1 MAEFVLEIGTEEM
14 PARFLPKLEQDLAQG
29 LEITLRDAH
38 IDFNGIETFSTPR
51 RFVVRAQGV
60 ALAQE
65 ETEAVV
71 SGPSISVAYDA
82 SGNPTKAALGFA
94 KGQGMDAS
102 ALFRLQTD
110 KGEYVALRKKSGSEQ
125 TVSLLPAMCQN
136 LVSSLAFPKRM
147 RWGDR
152 DFSFGRPIRWLLAL
166 LDETS
171 LDFEVGRIRS
181 GRETLGHR
189 VLGFGPWPVASASE
203 LFGVLR
209 DKAKVVL
216 DSKERKKTI
225 VDRGNALAAAVGGKV
240 VWSESLLGEVTGL
253 VESPKPILANFDPA
267 FLEVPR
273 EVLLTSMQSHQ
284 KSFGIED
291 ADGNLLPHFLSTL
304 NLESKDEALVRKG
317 WERVLKARL
326 EDARFFWRTD
336 LSRELDRWL
345 DTLDNVV
352 FLGPLGSMGDKSR
365 RMEALCSWLAEQVE
379 KPELAKVSARAG
391 RLAKAD
397 LVSDMVGEFAELQGM
412 MGGIYAGRKGEGD
425 DVARAVYEHYLPL
438 GPDSGAPE
446 TLVGALVSI
455 ADKADTLAGCFGL
468 NMIPTGTAD
477 PYALRR
483 NTLGICRIIQEHG
496 LRLDVDALF
505 AKARELYGEIKWKL
519 APDEYSQKIHAFF
532 VQRLKHYFV
541 SQGFETLLADA
552 VVGAGIS
559 DVRALRARL
568 EALAEF
574 SRADDFGQA
583 VLTFKRA
590 ANIIRKQGGEAGQ
603 PLDGSYR
610 QELLCE
616 EPERVLASK
625 LEVIAPRFDAL
636 WAEDKYPELL
646 SLLRELRPSVD
657 NFFDNVMVMCDDPA
671 LRLNRLNLLEAL
683 VTRLGRIADFNA
695 LQI

>member
-29 LEITLRDAH
+29 LETALRDAH

-60 ALAQE
+60 APAQR

-94 KGQGMDAS
+94 KGQGMEAAD
-102 ALFRLQTD
+102 LFRLQTD
-110 KGEYVALRKKSGSEQ
+110 KGEYVAVRKKSGSEQ
-125 TVSLLPAMCQN
+125 TVSLLPAMCRN

-166 LDETS
+166 LDETA

-189 VLGFGPWPVASASE
+189 VLGFGPWPVASARS

-209 DKAKVVL
+209 EKAKVVL

-225 VDRGNALAAAVGGKV
+225 IDQGNALAAAVRGRV
-240 VWSESLLGEVTGL
+240 VWNESLLGEVSGL

-284 KSFGIED
+284 KSFGVED

-336 LSRELDRWL
+336 LSREFDRWL
-345 DTLDNVV
+345 ATLDNVV
-352 FLGPLGSMGDKSR
+352 FLGPWAAWGINPAAWRPCAVGWRNSFKNLNWRLQPPG
-365 RMEALCSWLAEQVE
+365 
-379 KPELAKVSARAG
+379 RAG
-391 RLAKAD
+391 WPRPIWFPTWWVNSLNC
-397 LVSDMVGEFAELQGM
+397 
-412 MGGIYAGRKGEGD
+412 KGSWAASTP
-425 DVARAVYEHYLPL
+425 VARAKGMSWP
-438 GPDSGAPE
+438 GPCTSTICLWGR
-446 TLVGALVSI
+446 
-455 ADKADTLAGCFGL
+455 
-468 NMIPTGTAD
+468 TA
-477 PYALRR
+477 ALRKPLWAR
-483 NTLGICRIIQEHG
+483 WCPSRI
-496 LRLDVDALF
+496 RPTP
-505 AKARELYGEIKWKL
+505 W
-519 APDEYSQKIHAFF
+519 
-532 VQRLKHYFV
+532 
-541 SQGFETLLADA
+541 
-552 VVGAGIS
+552 
-559 DVRALRARL
+559 
-568 EALAEF
+568 
-574 SRADDFGQA
+574 
-583 VLTFKRA
+583 RA
-590 ANIIRKQGGEAGQ
+590 A
-603 PLDGSYR
+603 
-610 QELLCE
+610 
-616 EPERVLASK
+616 
-625 LEVIAPRFDAL
+625 
-636 WAEDKYPELL
+636 
-646 SLLRELRPSVD
+646 SV
-657 NFFDNVMVMCDDPA
+657 
-671 LRLNRLNLLEAL
+671 
-683 VTRLGRIADFNA
+683 
-695 LQI
+695 

>member
-1 MAEFVLEIGTEEM
+1 M
-14 PARFLPKLEQDLAQG
+14 
-29 LEITLRDAH
+29 
-38 IDFNGIETFSTPR
+38 
-51 RFVVRAQGV
+51 
-60 ALAQE
+60 
-65 ETEAVV
+65 EA
-71 SGPSISVAYDA
+71 AD
-82 SGNPTKAALGFA
+82 
-94 KGQGMDAS
+94 
-102 ALFRLQTD
+102 LFRLQTD
-110 KGEYVALRKKSGSEQ
+110 KGEYVAVRKKSGSEQ
-125 TVSLLPAMCQN
+125 TVSLLPAMCRN

-166 LDETS
+166 LDETA

-189 VLGFGPWPVASASE
+189 VLGFGPWPVASARS

-209 DKAKVVL
+209 EKAKVVL

-225 VDRGNALAAAVGGKV
+225 IDQGNALAAAVRGRV
-240 VWSESLLGEVTGL
+240 VWNESLLGEVSGL

-284 KSFGIED
+284 KSFGVED

-336 LSRELDRWL
+336 LSREFDRWL
-345 DTLDNVV
+345 ATLDNVV

-365 RMEALCSWLAEQVE
+365 RMEALCGWLAEQLQ
-379 KPELAKVSARAG
+379 KPELAATAARAG

-397 LVSDMVGEFAELQGM
+397 LVSDMVGEFAELQGI

-425 DVARAVYEHYLPL
+425 VVARAVYEHYLPL

-468 NMIPTGTAD
+468 NMIPTGAAD

-505 AKARELYGEIKWKL
+505 AKARDLYGDIKWKTCFGRVF
-519 APDEYSQKIHAFF
+519 PK
-532 VQRLKHYFV
+532 
-541 SQGFETLLADA
+541 DA
-552 VVGAGIS
+552 
-559 DVRALRARL
+559 
-568 EALAEF
+568 
-574 SRADDFGQA
+574 
-583 VLTFKRA
+583 
-590 ANIIRKQGGEAGQ
+590 
-603 PLDGSYR
+603 
-610 QELLCE
+610 
-616 EPERVLASK
+616 
-625 LEVIAPRFDAL
+625 
-636 WAEDKYPELL
+636 
-646 SLLRELRPSVD
+646 
-657 NFFDNVMVMCDDPA
+657 
-671 LRLNRLNLLEAL
+671 
-683 VTRLGRIADFNA
+683 
-695 LQI
+695 